1 MTNEPSKPGTS
12 TPPPVPTGM
21 GVSAGGGSKPATTV
35 TSGTLIMGTYEIEKL
50 INSGGMGEVYRGRN
64 IHNGEPVAIK
74 IVLPSL
80 AHDPKIVA
88 LFQKESTTLSRLNHD
103 AIVRYHVFTV
113 DPTIGRP
120 CMVMEF
126 VSGTA
131 MSDRIEQGPMPA
143 DDVRMMLRRVAS
155 GLDKAHRAGVV
166 HRDLSP
172 DNVIL
177 EDGNVE
183 HAKLID
189 FGIAKSTAM
198 GAGTL
203 LQGQF
208 AGKFNWVA
216 PEQLGAFGGH
226 VDGRSDIYS
235 LALVTAAASKGEV
248 LPMGASIVD
257 AVGKRSSVPDLTGVD
272 ASLVPLLSWML
283 QPDPSLRPG
292 SMAQVMAAV
301 DNPDLIPQAAPP
313 EAKAVDPNRTVI
325 GGALP
330 PFDLTAAAPVAVTKT
345 EPPVAPK
352 SLPPLAV
359 TAPPVAGWETPTEQS
374 RTSPPPGATVIASV
388 PPRAP
393 QPMSEEEPEDFSP
406 FGAPGAAVKPQ
417 AVAAAMAP
425 VPVQKGRGGMVAALV
440 ILVAGAGG
448 AGAYFGG
455 VFDQKPAVV
464 ADETPLVADPAADE
478 AKAAEAA
485 EDAAAKAA
493 AEKASADAAAKVAA
507 ERAAADAAA
516 KAAEEKAAADAAKAA
531 EESAAQESQL
541 TEAEVAA
548 KAEADARLAEEAA
561 AQATA
566 EEAAKVAAAKTEADN
581 KAAEEAAAKAA
592 EVAAAQKAADDAA
605 VKAAEEA
612 AAAKAAAD
620 AKAAEEATAKAAG
633 SDDPVAKQRAFLA
646 TFAPAACSHISL
658 ADPKPEGFVLHGF
671 AADTKPLEDMAA
683 AWQAETGVAPDVQV
697 HLINNEQCA
706 LLDFINRHPAE
717 GEVQPIAITMDPNL
731 GEVVKS
737 GGVVKG
743 SLAGLGAGALTLLNV
758 SGTGGISNLN
768 KFISTTD
775 DGTIGFS
782 IVLKLAEGAPPAP
795 QLFMVI
801 ESEEKLQKLLAAV
814 EPGVSAKALMPFIDL
829 ALKRDPAP
837 IKLGLAFIRLEN

>member
-1 MTNEPSKPGTS
+1 
-12 TPPPVPTGM
+12 
-21 GVSAGGGSKPATTV
+21 
-35 TSGTLIMGTYEIEKL
+35 
-50 INSGGMGEVYRGRN
+50 
-64 IHNGEPVAIK
+64 
-74 IVLPSL
+74 
-80 AHDPKIVA
+80 
-88 LFQKESTTLSRLNHD
+88 
-103 AIVRYHVFTV
+103 
-113 DPTIGRP
+113 
-120 CMVMEF
+120 
-126 VSGTA
+126 
-131 MSDRIEQGPMPA
+131 
-143 DDVRMMLRRVAS
+143 
-155 GLDKAHRAGVV
+155 
-166 HRDLSP
+166 
-172 DNVIL
+172 
-177 EDGNVE
+177 
-183 HAKLID
+183 
-189 FGIAKSTAM
+189 
-198 GAGTL
+198 
-203 LQGQF
+203 
-208 AGKFNWVA
+208 
-216 PEQLGAFGGH
+216 
-226 VDGRSDIYS
+226 
-235 LALVTAAASKGEV
+235 
-248 LPMGASIVD
+248 
-257 AVGKRSSVPDLTGVD
+257 
-272 ASLVPLLSWML
+272 
-283 QPDPSLRPG
+283 
-292 SMAQVMAAV
+292 
-301 DNPDLIPQAAPP
+301 
-313 EAKAVDPNRTVI
+313 
-325 GGALP
+325 
-330 PFDLTAAAPVAVTKT
+330 
-345 EPPVAPK
+345 
-352 SLPPLAV
+352 
-359 TAPPVAGWETPTEQS
+359 
-374 RTSPPPGATVIASV
+374 
-388 PPRAP
+388 
-393 QPMSEEEPEDFSP
+393 
-406 FGAPGAAVKPQ
+406 
-417 AVAAAMAP
+417 
-425 VPVQKGRGGMVAALV
+425 MVAALV

-605 VKAAEEA
+605 VKAAEEV

-671 AADTKPLEDMAA
+671 ASDTKPLEDMAA